1 MEERNFLQ
9 INEKLDCILQ
19 KLNGQNESVSVS
31 EINELDA
38 LIDKINRYKE
48 ESIDPNF
55 TASLNNSLKEAYSI
69 KEKLDFLNAK
79 VDSNYRIYQEN
90 KKLLETNKANRN
102 TRPVQVASEAPVLV
116 GDFIKQD
123 KERIQN
129 NVARKQQKQKQAQT
143 KMEYRIGGEL
153 FGFLGAILV
162 LISLVT
168 LGRTMLP
175 EFMQGIMMFL
185 IPPAILLIGEL
196 FERKGSENFSKI
208 LTAIGVSSGYIAILI
223 NYLYMETING
233 WIALLLSIGVTM
245 GSLLLSKLKN
255 NSIIKIIS
263 LIGFYISIIPMYEIT
278 ETFQPII
285 ISACLLFISS
295 IDLLIKTKESKA
307 YNYMN
312 LSFNFLAVIGIAL
325 LLENFYNLKSSI
337 GLLILG
343 LTLMSS
349 FIIILKAS
357 KDKKFSWFSF
367 VVLCL
372 ETLILSSLY
381 IKVDFCFVVFL
392 AIPLIAYFLEKDKD
406 IRWKYVF
413 PTILTFIPTLFE
425 YSENMLTIKNISI
438 INFIVAFIAI
448 IGFIMV
454 YQKDING
461 KTLKTLNSI
470 SLFIF
475 MVCGGMFDE
484 LYLLPFILFAAMLFI
499 YLDNHRE
506 INSIFVVPMLISMII
521 TTFELL
527 PIDIDALGI
536 CIAQLVIA
544 GFVALFTMAPIV
556 KNERSHIGV
565 KIMLIYTVIAFMLNV
580 FNFDKNLIPWIVSLI
595 CTMFTITIVN
605 TDNAKIYNLDIH
617 KLKIYAIAGTL
628 FIFIIPGAANV
639 LISILTILLAVVS
652 IYVGFMKLDKGLRSY
667 GLGVSLIMILKL
679 MLFDFNNDSDI
690 NKVVLFLIG
699 GILILSISFIYMQ
712 LEKKTN
718 DFNKN

>member
-263 LIGFYISIIPMYEIT
+263 LIGFYISIVPMYEIT

-367 VVLCL
+367 AVLCL

-425 YSENMLTIKNISI
+425 YSENMLTVKNISI

-461 KTLKTLNSI
+461 KILKTSVGFSSKSELE
-470 SLFIF
+470 SL
-475 MVCGGMFDE
+475 
-484 LYLLPFILFAAMLFI
+484 
-499 YLDNHRE
+499 
-506 INSIFVVPMLISMII
+506 INSL
-521 TTFELL
+521 
-527 PIDIDALGI
+527 
-536 CIAQLVIA
+536 
-544 GFVALFTMAPIV
+544 
-556 KNERSHIGV
+556 
-565 KIMLIYTVIAFMLNV
+565 
-580 FNFDKNLIPWIVSLI
+580 
-595 CTMFTITIVN
+595 
-605 TDNAKIYNLDIH
+605 
-617 KLKIYAIAGTL
+617 
-628 FIFIIPGAANV
+628 
-639 LISILTILLAVVS
+639 
-652 IYVGFMKLDKGLRSY
+652 
-667 GLGVSLIMILKL
+667 
-679 MLFDFNNDSDI
+679 
-690 NKVVLFLIG
+690 
-699 GILILSISFIYMQ
+699 
-712 LEKKTN
+712 
-718 DFNKN
+718 